1 MTAPAHD
8 ADLDFDDVPDLDEV
22 LWQAWKALELS
33 DGFRAEI
40 VEGCIE
46 VSPTGGGEHATVA
59 NTFRRELDRFL
70 AGSTDAAY
78 QDTNV
83 IFGRKVWIPDVM
95 VTSADLRSV
104 LDSEKLGALADR
116 IGLMVEVVPP
126 GHDARKRDLV
136 RKRRAYA
143 QAGIPVYVIIDDF
156 DGVGHVTVL
165 SAPEAERGTY
175 EAEVR
180 MPYGTEVV
188 VPAGPAK
195 GFVIGVA
202 ITGEPR
208 GA

>member
-1 MTAPAHD
+1 MTALAHE
-8 ADLDFDDVPDLDEV
+8 ADLDFEDAPDLDEV
-22 LWQAWKALELS
+22 LWQAWKTLELPE
-33 DGFRAEI
+33 GFRAEI

-46 VSPTGGGEHATVA
+46 VSPTGGGEHALVA
-59 NTFRRELDRFL
+59 NMLRRELDRFL
-70 AGSTDAAY
+70 SGGEAAAY
-78 QDTNV
+78 QDTNA
-83 IFGRKVWIPDVM
+83 IFGRKVWIPDVL
-95 VTSADLRSV
+95 VTAADLRSV
-104 LDSEKLGALADR
+104 LDGDRLGALAEH
-116 IGLMVEVVPP
+116 IGLMAEVVSP

-143 QAGIPVYVIIDDF
+143 RAGVPVYVIIDDF

-165 SAPEAERGTY
+165 SAPNAEKASY

-188 VPAGPAK
+188 VPDGPAK